1 MIKNIILL
9 AIIVLL
15 IDVGFIY
22 SIIFKDFNNM
32 ITKIQNSP
40 ININIFAVIICYIIL
55 VFAIYYFVIYKKASY
70 LDTFLLGFII
80 YATYELTNM
89 AVFKDWNLSIV
100 IIDSLWGGTMFIITK
115 YIYNYL
121 VKFII

>member
-70 LDTFLLGFII
+70 LDAFLLGFII